1 MSDSLSEHLGL
12 TQGFWVAH
20 APSKPYLTQDLLSVF
35 GLQPLVA
42 SVARTDPITGE
53 KINKMRK
60 SYEGK
65 LKALKLAGRNRA
77 VKHEVETN
85 DAGNPKEGRLLGL
98 LELATWPEEEWHNTK
113 MMGREVQKGI
123 SNATQAKLEKA
134 THMLPGP
141 VPKQGVWDELIGLER
156 TKPDQASKKPESQ
169 KKQPG
174 LEVAK
179 SSKVKSNGVAGQSGS
194 LQKLGHP
201 SNLTVKANGLI
212 NGARVDSGT
221 SSPIDRPRRTGKKRR
236 YDDHSFDGY
245 GDGFMDDDGGE
256 GGYSSGEG
264 SRKSTTSKRRKKV

>member
-1 MSDSLSEHLGL
+1 M
-12 TQGFWVAH
+12 
-20 APSKPYLTQDLLSVF
+20 LSVF
-35 GLQPLVA
+35 GLQSLVA

-77 VKHEVETN
+77 VKHELEIN

-113 MMGREVQKGI
+113 VMGREVQKGI
-123 SNATQAKLEKA
+123 SNATQAKLETA

-156 TKPDQASKKPESQ
+156 TKPDQASKKTENP
-169 KKQPG
+169 KKQVG
-174 LEVAK
+174 LDAAR
-179 SSKVKSNGVAGQSGS
+179 SSKAKPNGVAGQSGS

-201 SNLTVKANGLI
+201 SNLTTVKANVLI
-212 NGARVDSGT
+212 NGVRAESGT

>member
-1 MSDSLSEHLGL
+1 MSDSPSKHVGL
-12 TQGFWVAH
+12 TQGCWVDH
-20 APSKPYLTQDLLSVF
+20 SPLEPYLTQDLLSVF
-35 GLQPLVA
+35 GLQSLVA

-77 VKHEVETN
+77 VKHEVKKN
-85 DAGNPKEGRLLGL
+85 DVGNPKDGRLLGL
-98 LELATWPEEEWHNTK
+98 LELATWPEEEWHNTNV
-113 MMGREVQKGI
+113 MGREIQKGI

-134 THMLPGP
+134 THMLPGS
-141 VPKQGVWDELIGLER
+141 VPQQVVWDELIGLER
-156 TKPDQASKKPESQ
+156 TKPDQAPNKPENT
-169 KKQPG
+169 KKQAC
-174 LEVAK
+174 LDAAR
-179 SSKVKSNGVAGQSGS
+179 SSKVKSNGLAGQSGS
-194 LQKLGHP
+194 LAKLGHP
-201 SNLTVKANGLI
+201 SNLAVKSNGLI
-212 NGARVDSGT
+212 NGSRIDSGT
-221 SSPIDRPRRTGKKRR
+221 ASPIDRPRRTGKKRR